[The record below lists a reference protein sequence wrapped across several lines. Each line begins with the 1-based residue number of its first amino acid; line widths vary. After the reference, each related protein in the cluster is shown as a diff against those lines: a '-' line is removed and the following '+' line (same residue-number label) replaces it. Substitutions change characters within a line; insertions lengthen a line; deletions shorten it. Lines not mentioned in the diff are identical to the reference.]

1 MNDQNHLNERKR
13 SRLRRWFQ
21 EIMSDKF
28 AILWAVAATVA
39 VELVCVVLRFG
50 MGKDSTPSTASTI
63 GVLTMGIRIH
73 HGYIG
78 ALMIPVGIA
87 IDAGPKSLGRWML
100 VLGVALFASDFIHH
114 FLVLWPIT
122 GSPDFDWVYPT

>member
-1 MNDQNHLNERKR
+1 MKAEDRCAETRTPRLHRLWRAVVSDR
-13 SRLRRWFQ
+13 S
-21 EIMSDKF
+21 
-28 AILWAVAATVA
+28 AILWAIAVTVA
-39 VELVCVVLRFG
+39 VELICVVFRFG
-50 MGKDSTPSTASTI
+50 LGKDSTTSTASTI

-78 ALMIPVGIA
+78 ALMVPVGIA
-87 IDAGPKSLGRWML
+87 ADAGPNSWGRWVL
-100 VLGVALFASDFIHH
+100 VVGAALFASDLIHH